1 MRFLVVN
8 LILFY
13 QKNAPKRIRQS
24 CRFEPSCSN
33 YMLLAIEKYGL
44 IKGVT
49 KGLKRIWKCK
59 HPNGGV
65 DYP

>member
-1 MRFLVVN
+1 
-8 LILFY
+8 
-13 QKNAPKRIRQS
+13 
-24 CRFEPSCSN
+24 
-33 YMLLAIEKYGL
+33 MLLAIEKYGL